1 MAGPRHPLRCVYH
14 LNSKSKGYVHTAW
27 VVDVMPMRFIKGIA
41 KFPLKLIMHNTF

>member
-27 VVDVMPMRFIKGIA
+27 VVDVIPIKGIA
-41 KFPLKLIMHNTF
+41 KFSIKLIMHNTF